1 MQFSSEERRERARL
15 SVANEVWLDF
25 VNANPACTDIA
36 SFSDF
41 LSRTTQKGYPV
52 QVWPTFVGR
61 EIIRELEDCAVGFD
75 RVLKDV
81 FVRHFNYDNHK
92 IAQFHGGEA
101 ETIAYFLSEP
111 DGIDSAISRVDAI
124 LTSTGF
130 KAIEINIG
138 SGLGGLTLGYLG
150 PLYKQQPL
158 IKRFLE
164 SRGFE
169 ASYLDSVEL
178 ELAHMVAEVQAAG
191 LGDDEINLGILIAPP
206 GHVLHDLHPRWI
218 YEQAYERVKAD
229 WEPSLKGK
237 IAVFDRHHYEV
248 RGGKVWADGVPL
260 QAIAEHHDVATPN
273 DLFRAFK
280 AGTLVL
286 FSGPPAN
293 LLCDKRYLALLS
305 TMSETGLLLPDEKSI
320 IDRFLPW
327 TRMVQPG
334 QIRFEAHTGDTAE
347 VLLRARQRLVLK
359 RVDTSSG
366 QDVVVGPFASVASWE
381 ETIGR
386 ALREGNWLAQSYQA
400 SLPMHYLC
408 PTQGMVPHEVAWGLL
423 CVGGSYGGAYLR
435 TMPAGGLGVVNA
447 ASGATESIAL
457 EIEELET

>member
-1 MQFSSEERRERARL
+1 MQFSNEELRERARL
-15 SVANEVWLDF
+15 SAASEAWLEF
-25 VNANPACTDIA
+25 VKENPACANIA

-41 LSRTTQKGYPV
+41 LSRTTEGYPV
-52 QVWPTFVGR
+52 QTWPTFVGP
-61 EIIRELEDCAVGFD
+61 ETVRELEDCAVGFD

-81 FVRHFNYDNHK
+81 FVRYFNYDSQK

-101 ETIAYFLSEP
+101 ETIAYLLSEP
-111 DGIDSAISRVDAI
+111 DGIDPAISRVDAI
-124 LTSTGF
+124 LTATGF

-138 SGLGGLTLGYLG
+138 SGLGGLTLSYLG

-164 SRGFE
+164 NRGFQ
-169 ASYLDSVEL
+169 ASYLDTLEL

-191 LGDDEINLGILIAPP
+191 LADDEVNLGTLIAPP
-206 GHVLHDLHPRWI
+206 GHVLHYLHPRWC
-218 YEQAYERVKAD
+218 YEQAYERVKAEWD
-229 WEPSLKGK
+229 PPLKGK

-248 RGGKVWADGVPL
+248 RNGQIWAEGVPL
-260 QAIAEHHDVATPN
+260 HAVSEHHDVGTPN
-273 DLFRAFK
+273 DMFRAFK
-280 AGTLVL
+280 AGEVVL

-305 TMSETGLLLPDEKSI
+305 SMSETGFLLDDEKAI

-334 QIRFEAHTGDTAE
+334 PVRFEAHTGDMAE

-386 ALREGNWLAQSYQA
+386 ALREDNWIAQSYQA
-400 SLPMHYLC
+400 SVPMHYLC
-408 PTQGMVPHEVAWGLL
+408 PKQGMVPHEVAWGLF
-423 CVGGSYGGAYLR
+423 CIAGNYSGAYLR
-435 TMPAGGLGVVNA
+435 TMPIGGLGVVNA

-457 EIEELET
+457 EVEELET